1 MVIITTTTLKT
12 KSIHLLDKSV
22 TSFCQ
27 ENRPSL
33 IEIVGA
39 KVGLHDSV
47 QTPKRTK
54 IILQQRHQERGPSLD
69 KSVTSSFS
77 QEK

>member
-12 KSIHLLDKSV
+12 KSIHWLDKSV
-22 TSFCQ
+22 TLSQ
-27 ENRPSL
+27 KNRPSP

-39 KVGLHDSV
+39 RVGLHDSV
-47 QTPKRTK
+47 QTYKRTK
-54 IILQQRHQERGPSLD
+54 IILQQRHQERGLSLD
-69 KSVTSSFS
+69 KSVTSFS